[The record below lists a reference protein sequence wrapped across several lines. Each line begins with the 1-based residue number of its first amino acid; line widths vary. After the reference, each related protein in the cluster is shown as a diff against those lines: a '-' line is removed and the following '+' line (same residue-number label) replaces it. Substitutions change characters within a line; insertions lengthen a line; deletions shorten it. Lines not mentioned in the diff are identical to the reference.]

1 MSREKLVAFL
11 RAAGADRAKSI
22 LSRLPPQEAQAIREA
37 LEQSPNVPAGMVDQV
52 ADAAATFVATVSHKR

>member
-11 RAAGADRAKSI
+11 RAAGPDRANAI
-22 LSRLPPQEAQAIREA
+22 LSRLPPQEARAIREA
-37 LEQSPNVPAGMVDQV
+37 LDQSPNVAAGVVDQV

>member
-11 RAAGADRAKSI
+11 RAAGPDRANNI

-37 LEQSPNVPAGMVDQV
+37 LDQSPNVPSGVVDQV